1 MSYDDS
7 ETYTLQMLYGV
18 LPEDLWHHAKESGKD
33 SFLGYSKSQKRL
45 SKRKFRKLKR
55 KAGVRL
61 TDSVTIM
68 WLKINRYL
76 KATISNE

>member
-45 SKRKFRKLKR
+45 SKRKFRKL
-55 KAGVRL
+55 